1 MHCTYLSGGAAV
13 VTEWKH
19 ATAYYSTYTYPAAA
33 PPPTTTIL
41 TVPGPTDSFSD
52 TMTTMAT
59 NEVDLYKN
67 KCRADKNHAI
77 LSIPHHLISASSNSS
92 VGGGGAAAAVVL
104 SAAL

>member
-41 TVPGPTDSFSD
+41 TVPGPTD
-52 TMTTMAT
+52 T

-92 VGGGGAAAAVVL
+92 GGGGGGAAAAAVVL